1 MTESL
6 SPEGTDLMKL
16 DAKLIIGD
24 FLKMKR
30 LRSLIGRRRPSE
42 PMIKIH
48 SRKHEAFLPASLV
61 RKIVEEASPKAFFPD
76 NRAVRMDG
84 GQLSD
89 ILEQMNL
96 SDLPPHTRRSI
107 SEAIDVGIAAAALTF
122 VGDVII
128 EADEETISL
137 AAQKGASKGYASANL
152 IMSIATDAALK
163 SRRILSSAG

>member
-1 MTESL
+1 
-6 SPEGTDLMKL
+6 MKL
-16 DAKLIIGD
+16 NLIKKPSDEQASAMTRFFGAFVRMMSFKSLFSD
-24 FLKMKR
+24 RQSTDQMVKV
-30 LRSLIGRRRPSE
+30 RSGR
-42 PMIKIH
+42 
-48 SRKHEAFLPASLV
+48 HEAALPLSLV
-61 RKIVEEASPKAFFPD
+61 RRIVEEASPNAFLPD
-76 NRAVRMDG
+76 KQAIRMDG

-89 ILEQMNL
+89 ILKQMDL
-96 SDLPPHTRRSI
+96 SDLPLRTRRSV

-137 AAQKGASKGYASANL
+137 AAQKGASRGYAGANL